1 MNELTK
7 RILFAVP
14 AAILFI
20 WLAWLGGIPF
30 NLTMALIAGGV
41 IWEIHRLLTN
51 AGFPDL
57 VFISYLTAGILWL
70 HSLLP
75 VWFTGAACAGI
86 VILTILAIITHHSNL
101 SRKWISTLFVA
112 FYAPFGLFMTVYIRS
127 LGGNTDG
134 FWLVLVLFL
143 MIWGNDV
150 FAYFGGKKFGR
161 NKMAPQI
168 SPSKTWEGFIAG
180 IAGAIAGALIAWSLA
195 QSFPLSPAEIIPA
208 ALIVSITGPVG
219 DLTESRIKRLAGTKD
234 SSSLLPGH
242 GGLFDRF
249 DAMILT
255 APVLYF
261 YFSFFI

>member
-14 AAILFI
+14 AASLFI
-20 WLAWLGGIPF
+20 WLAWLGGLPF
-30 NLTMALIAGGV
+30 NLTMALIAGIV
-41 IWEIHRLLTN
+41 IWEVHRLMTN
-51 AGFPDL
+51 ASFPDI
-57 VFISYLTAGILWL
+57 VFISYLIAGIIWVNKA
-70 HSLLP
+70 LP
-75 VWFTGAACAGI
+75 VWITGLAGACI
-86 VILTILAIITHHSNL
+86 VILTILAVFTYYSNL

-112 FYAPFGLFMTVYIRS
+112 FYAPLGLYMTVYIRN
-127 LGGNTDG
+127 LGGSTDG
-134 FWLVLVLFL
+134 FWLILGLFL

-150 FAYFGGKKFGR
+150 FAYFGGKNFGR

-168 SPSKTWEGFIAG
+168 SPGKTWEGFAFG
-180 IAGAIAGALIAWSLA
+180 IAGAITGALIVWSLA
-195 QSFPLSPAEIIPA
+195 QPFPLSLAEIIPA

-219 DLTESRIKRLAGTKD
+219 DLTESRIKRLAGAKD